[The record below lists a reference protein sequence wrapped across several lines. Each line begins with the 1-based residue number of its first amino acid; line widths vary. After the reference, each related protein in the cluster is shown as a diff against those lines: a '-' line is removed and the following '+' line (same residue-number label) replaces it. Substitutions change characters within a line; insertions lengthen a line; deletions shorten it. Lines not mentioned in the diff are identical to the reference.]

1 MEENLEHSEWMKGIK
16 GTGFTTPSNYF
27 EELNE
32 GIKAKISVERLKS
45 AVGTDGYAVP
55 AGYFEQLQSNILA
68 RTTGFETEQI
78 RKPKIVRLWRS
89 GLLKYA
95 SAACFVIMAGAG
107 LYFNMNQ
114 PSTAKKSSYSDIATE
129 QMLFDID
136 EDVIIEHIEASS
148 KEAQNPGTSQAALE
162 NYILSNYS
170 QNDLSGNL

>member
-1 MEENLEHSEWMKGIK
+1 MEENLEHRDWMKGIK

-32 GIKAKISVERLKS
+32 GIKARISVERLKS
-45 AVGTDGYAVP
+45 AVSNDGYVVP
-55 AGYFEQLQSNILA
+55 AAYFEQLQSKILA
-68 RTTGFETEQI
+68 RTTGLEAEHV
-78 RKPKIVRLWRS
+78 RKPKIFRLWRS

-107 LYFNMNQ
+107 IYFNINQ
-114 PSTAKKSSYSDIATE
+114 PGTVQMASHSDIATE

-148 KEAQNPGTSQAALE
+148 KDDQKPGTSQTALE
-162 NYILSNYS
+162 NYILNNYS
-170 QNDLSGNL
+170 QNDLAGNL